1 MQLADSSRR
10 MRYKSPKM
18 LTPIAFREMQA
29 KSTLR
34 FHIAPIRVAVT
45 ERTTASA
52 VREADE
58 KEP

>member
-1 MQLADSSRR
+1 MPYS
-10 MRYKSPKM
+10 
-18 LTPIAFREMQA
+18 REMQA